1 MSLRANKARIQI
13 SLTAEQLNQLEEV
26 AGEMGLT
33 KSDLIS
39 IATSQYIASYHLS
52 KDITKSA
59 ISDAISKALKEG
71 DINIEQFTK
80 QQ

>member
-1 MSLRANKARIQI
+1 MSLKANKSRIAI
-13 SLTAEQLNQLEEV
+13 SLTEDQLNQLEEV

-71 DINIEQFTK
+71 DISIEQFTK

>member
-13 SLTAEQLNQLEEV
+13 SLTEEQLKQLEEV

-39 IATSQYIASYHLS
+39 IATSQYIASYRLS

-71 DINIEQFTK
+71 ELNIEQFSRV
-80 QQ
+80 

>member
-13 SLTAEQLNQLEEV
+13 SLTEEQLNQLEEV

-59 ISDAISKALKEG
+59 ISDAITKALKEG
-71 DINIEQFTK
+71 ELNIEQLRS
-80 QQ
+80 

>member
-13 SLTAEQLNQLEEV
+13 SLTEEQLNQIEEV

-39 IATSQYIASYHLS
+39 IATSQYIASYHMS

-59 ISDAISKALKEG
+59 ISDAISKALKESE
-71 DINIEQFTK
+71 ISIEQFTK
-80 QQ
+80 Q

>member
-1 MSLRANKARIQI
+1 MSLKANKSRIAI
-13 SLTAEQLNQLEEV
+13 SLTEDQLNQLETV
-26 AGEMGLT
+26 SAEMGLT

-71 DINIEQFTK
+71 DISIEQFAK

>member
-13 SLTAEQLNQLEEV
+13 SLTEEQLNQLEEV

-71 DINIEQFTK
+71 DISIEQFTK